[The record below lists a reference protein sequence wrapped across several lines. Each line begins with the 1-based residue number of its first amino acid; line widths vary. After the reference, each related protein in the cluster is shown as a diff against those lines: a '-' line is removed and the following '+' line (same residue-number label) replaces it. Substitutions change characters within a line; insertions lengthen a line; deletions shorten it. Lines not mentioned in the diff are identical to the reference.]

1 MGNIDL
7 EREEEMTDAAIIYR
21 THFNAIENL
30 PECLRYEALKALIC
44 YCLDDE
50 EPEDGIGS
58 CLLMMA
64 KPILDKWKGK
74 REAGKKGGEANGSK
88 PEANAKQTGSEP
100 EPKVKVKVKVKDIKE
115 KDTEKESPAK
125 AEPVMVASKEI
136 ISYLNEKIGSRYSA
150 SSKSTVTLI
159 KGRLNEGHSVDDFK
173 TVIDIK
179 AAEWKD
185 TDMEN
190 YLRPETLFAPS
201 HFESYLN
208 QKPKARSW
216 TGNRFD
222 RNMAKRTGTAKE
234 ENDRLVRKLLEQGA

>member
-21 THFNAIENL
+21 THFDAIESL
-30 PECLRYEALKALIC
+30 PESLRYEALKALIC

-50 EPEDGIGS
+50 EPEEGLGS

-88 PEANAKQTGSEP
+88 PEANVKQNGSEP
-100 EPKVKVKVKVKDIKE
+100 KPKVKVKVKDIKE
-115 KDTEKESPAK
+115 KDIEKESPAK
-125 AEPVMVASKEI
+125 AEPIMVVSREI

-179 AAEWKD
+179 AAEWKG

-208 QKPKARSW
+208 QKPKARSG

-222 RNMAKRTGTAKE
+222 RNMSKRTGSAKAD
-234 ENDRLVRKLLEQGA
+234 NDRLVRKLLEQGA